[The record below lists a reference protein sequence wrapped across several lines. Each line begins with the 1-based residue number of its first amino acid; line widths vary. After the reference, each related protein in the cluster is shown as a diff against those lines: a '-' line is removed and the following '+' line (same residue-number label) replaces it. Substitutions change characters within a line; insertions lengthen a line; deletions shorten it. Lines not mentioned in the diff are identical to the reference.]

1 MDSSADPHRRHTR
14 ERILLWW
21 PPASGQVL
29 GTATT
34 TWSLFLTTSWGQPTS
49 TAGSFCVY
57 GVTSLKQ
64 PPTRCWWSGC
74 AGGSDM
80 VMQHRG
86 CSWSIPRAATM
97 LPSPHPRP
105 SVCRHPCHEC
115 SHEDA
120 RLPHLAVAW
129 QVVGSLQRLLHESIP
144 SMNSL

>member
-1 MDSSADPHRRHTR
+1 MDSSADPRRPTAALLLR
-14 ERILLWW
+14 LWW
-21 PPASGQVL
+21 PPDSRQVL
-29 GTATT
+29 GTTGRPA
-34 TWSLFLTTSWGQPTS
+34 WLFLTTSWGQPAATS
-49 TAGSFCVY
+49 GALGAYV
-57 GVTSLKQ
+57 VTSLKQ

-97 LPSPHPRP
+97 LPLPHPRP

-129 QVVGSLQRLLHESIP
+129 QVVLSLQRLLHESIP